1 MEYARKSVKKED
13 LDRYERFAREMKMGG
28 KKETGGTQVEFK
40 WPTLEEKKKKKRKKK
55 FLIQIYMEK
64 INI

>member
-1 MEYARKSVKKED
+1 MQENQLKKED

-40 WPTLEEKKKKKRKKK
+40 WPTLEEKKEEKKEEI
-55 FLIQIYMEK
+55 LDSDLYGEK
-64 INI
+64 INF